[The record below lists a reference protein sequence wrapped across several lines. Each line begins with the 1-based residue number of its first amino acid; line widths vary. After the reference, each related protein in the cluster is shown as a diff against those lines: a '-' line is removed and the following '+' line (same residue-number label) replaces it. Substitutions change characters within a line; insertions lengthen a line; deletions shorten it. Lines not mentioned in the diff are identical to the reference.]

1 MHSIKLSSR
10 TRFRGEGSA
19 FRTERL
25 YYIYILASRSR
36 NLYIGVTND
45 IRRRVRE
52 HRSGEFPGYTIRY
65 SVERLIVLEIF
76 SDIRVAIAREKE
88 LKAWRREKKLALIH
102 AVNPAWI
109 DLAEDW
115 FAKEKENADP
125 SPLKRVRDDR

>member
-19 FRTERL
+19 FFMERL
-25 YYIYILASRSR
+25 YYVYILASRSR
-36 NLYIGVTND
+36 NLYGGVTND
-45 IRRRVRE
+45 IQRRVRE
-52 HRSGEFPGYTIRY
+52 HRSGAFSGYTLRY
-65 SVERLIVLEIF
+65 IVERLIVLGIF

-88 LKAWRREKKLALIH
+88 LKAWRRERKLALIH